1 LFNLRIFWDFLG
13 KFTLTVWGFTMVD
26 YIAFFDI
33 EFLKFFDSELTLI
46 FQIMGFCFLLIQAP
60 FKIIELNSKR
70 KHNKLV
76 NELKRQELKEK
87 KIYNHDIK
95 NIDDQIKYYDEVLI
109 NFKKKHAKKDGN
121 NTKV

>member
-1 LFNLRIFWDFLG
+1 
-13 KFTLTVWGFTMVD
+13 MVD

>member
-1 LFNLRIFWDFLG
+1 
-13 KFTLTVWGFTMVD
+13 
-26 YIAFFDI
+26 
-33 EFLKFFDSELTLI
+33 
-46 FQIMGFCFLLIQAP
+46 MGFCFLLIQAP

-76 NELKRQELKEK
+76 NELKRQEIKEK
-87 KIYNHDIK
+87 KIYNNDLK

-109 NFKKKHAKKDGN
+109 NFKKKNAKKDGN

>member
-1 LFNLRIFWDFLG
+1 MFNLRIFWDFLG
-13 KFTLTVWGFTMVD
+13 KFTLTFWGFTMVD

-33 EFLKFFDSELTLI
+33 EFLKFFDNELTLI

-87 KIYNHDIK
+87 KIYNNDLK

-109 NFKKKHAKKDGN
+109 NFKKKNAKKDDN

>member
-1 LFNLRIFWDFLG
+1 MFNLRILWDFLG
-13 KFTLTVWGFTMVD
+13 KFTLTFWGFTMFD

-33 EFLKFFDSELTLI
+33 EFLKFFDNELTLI

-76 NELKRQELKEK
+76 NEFKRQELKEK
-87 KIYNHDIK
+87 KIYNNDLK

-109 NFKKKHAKKDGN
+109 NFKKKNAKKDGN

>member
-1 LFNLRIFWDFLG
+1 MFNFRIFLDYLG
-13 KFTLTVWGFTMVD
+13 KFSLAVWGFTMVD

-46 FQIMGFCFLLIQAP
+46 FQIMGLCFLLIQAP

-76 NELKRQELKEK
+76 NELKRQEIKEK
-87 KIYNHDIK
+87 KIYNYDVK

-109 NFKKKHAKKDGN
+109 NFKKRHAKKNDN
-121 NTKV
+121 NTKI

>member
-1 LFNLRIFWDFLG
+1 MRL
-13 KFTLTVWGFTMVD
+13 
-26 YIAFFDI
+26 
-33 EFLKFFDSELTLI
+33 
-46 FQIMGFCFLLIQAP
+46 GFCFLLIQAP

-76 NELKRQELKEK
+76 NELKRQEIKEK
-87 KIYNHDIK
+87 KIYNNDLK

-109 NFKKKHAKKDGN
+109 NFKKKNAKKDGN